1 MELGTKVSI
10 AKYIKII
17 RIMYFIK
24 LYNFSEAKTF
34 NVHLTMFFSEITV
47 NT

>member
-24 LYNFSEAKTF
+24 LYNFSETKTF
-34 NVHLTMFFSEITV
+34 NVHLTMFFSEIKV